1 MKFMCP
7 VVDSEF
13 QDIEIAKQNDGNMQ
27 NEHCIVDEKESFEQS
42 CSMEQEQPKARIIE
56 FSVC

>member
-1 MKFMCP
+1 MCP